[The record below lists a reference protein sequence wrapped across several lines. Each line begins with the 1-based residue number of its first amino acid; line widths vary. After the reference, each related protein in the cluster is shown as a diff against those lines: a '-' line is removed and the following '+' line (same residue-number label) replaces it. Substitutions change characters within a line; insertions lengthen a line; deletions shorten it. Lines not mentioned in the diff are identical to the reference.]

1 MPTIRLPN
9 GWQPRPY
16 QRAAWD
22 ALERG
27 RKRALLVWHRRA
39 GKDDLILHRT
49 SVAAHERVANY
60 WHCLPRYEQA
70 RKAIW
75 EAINPH
81 TGKKRIDEAFPPAIR
96 ARTDNSSMV
105 IELKCG
111 SMWRVVGSDNPDS
124 LVGAPP
130 AGISFSEWAICNPS
144 SWAYLAPILAENNGW
159 ATFITTPRGRNHVK
173 TMYDMAKNNPEWF
186 AQILRASDTGAVSQK
201 TIEDQRIEYHSIY
214 GIDEGDALIE
224 QEYNCSFE
232 GAILGAYYGRE
243 MLRCEQDNR
252 IGIVPIESS
261 VPVNTA
267 WDLGKGDHMAI
278 WCWQI
283 VAGQIRIV
291 DFLQGQRNFVPEYC
305 DLLNERGYH
314 GEDIVPHD
322 AKVPELGS
330 GKTRIETMISHKR
343 TPVLCPDHRV
353 DDGINAVRQTLPM
366 CWFNESTTGPGCEAL
381 RQYSKQWDDDKKTFK
396 DLPLHDWASHPADAF
411 RYLAMA
417 WKLVEQPA
425 PPAPKPLFKQIN
437 QMTMDEYMAT
447 GNVATAG
454 RRETL

>member
-1 MPTIRLPN
+1 MPTVRLPN
-9 GWQPRPY
+9 EWRPRSY
-16 QRAAWD
+16 QRPAWD

-27 RKRALLVWHRRA
+27 TKRALLVWHRRA

-49 SVAAHERVANY
+49 AVAAHERTANY
-60 WHCLPRYEQA
+60 WHCLPKYEQA

-81 TGKKRIDEAFPPAIR
+81 SGKRRIDEAFPPEIR

-173 TMYDMAKNNPEWF
+173 TMYDMAKANPDWF
-186 AQILRASDTGAVSQK
+186 AQILRAADTGAVSPEL
-201 TIEDQRIEYHSIY
+201 IEGQRIEYHSIY
-214 GIDEGDALIE
+214 GVDEGDALIE

-243 MLRCEQDNR
+243 MLLVEQQNR
-252 IGIVPIESS
+252 ITEVKIDEN
-261 VPVNTA
+261 VPVNTS
-267 WDLGKGDHMAI
+267 WDLGKGDHMAV
-278 WCWQI
+278 WCWQY

-291 DFLQGQRNFVPEYC
+291 DYLQGQRSFIPDYC

-314 GEDIVPHD
+314 GNDIVPHD

-330 GKTRIETMISHKR
+330 GRTRIETMVLKNR
-343 TPVLCPDHRV
+343 KPVLCPNHRV
-353 DDGINAVRQTLPM
+353 DDGINAVRLMLPKV
-366 CWFNESTTGPGCEAL
+366 WFNEATTREGCEAL
-381 RQYSKQWDDDKKTFK
+381 RQYSKEWDDDKKTFK
-396 DLPLHDWASHPADAF
+396 DLPLHDWASHGADAF
-411 RYLAMA
+411 RYLGMG
-417 WKLVEQPA
+417 WKLVDQPE
-425 PPAPKPLFKQIN
+425 PPPPKPLFKQIDK
-437 QMTMDEYMAT
+437 MTMDEWEKLET
-447 GNVATAG
+447 VGPG
-454 RRETL
+454 QREAL